1 MRIQRV
7 DIINPR
13 FYSDIRFRETIS
25 YGSYRPF
32 VTPRHFRDYWRRK
45 RARARRKQGIKK
57 GVAVLWRN
65 FLCAFKMP
73 RATRGGKDVRVLP
86 FERQKFHSQFN
97 FVARWET
104 SFLWFSAILFKLLFF
119 HGGEFIRL
127 DVHKVVDFVL
137 LQSRIKE

>member
-32 VTPRHFRDYWRRK
+32 VTRGIFAITGEENA

-57 GVAVLWRN
+57 GVAVL
-65 FLCAFKMP
+65 
-73 RATRGGKDVRVLP
+73 
-86 FERQKFHSQFN
+86 
-97 FVARWET
+97 
-104 SFLWFSAILFKLLFF
+104 
-119 HGGEFIRL
+119 
-127 DVHKVVDFVL
+127 
-137 LQSRIKE
+137 